1 MKERVL
7 ETGRLFLRRMETN
20 DVDNLMGIFS
30 DPEAMRYYPAT
41 KSREEA
47 EGWIRWVR
55 DSYEEN
61 GFGLYA
67 AILKESGAFAG
78 QCGLIPQEVKGEREV
93 EIGYLF
99 LRKFWGKGLATEAAT
114 ACRDYGFDH
123 LGLDRLV
130 SLIDPANLA
139 SRRVAEK
146 VGMKLE
152 ERVEKW
158 GKTICVYA
166 VGKEDSRSSPNRVSV
181 ERI

>member
-1 MKERVL
+1 MRDRVL
-7 ETGRLFLRRMETN
+7 ETERMFLRRMEMD

-47 EGWIRWVR
+47 EGWVRWVR
-55 DSYEEN
+55 RSYEEN

-67 AILKESGAFAG
+67 AILEESDEFAG
-78 QCGLIPQEVKGEREV
+78 QCGLVPQEVEGEREV

-99 LRKFWGKGLATEAAT
+99 LRKFWGKGLATEAAS
-114 ACRDYGFDH
+114 ACRDYGVDH
-123 LGLDRLV
+123 LGLDRVV

-152 ERVEKW
+152 KRVEKW
-158 GKTICVYA
+158 GKTIYVYS
-166 VGKEDSRSSPNRVSV
+166 VGKE
-181 ERI
+181 RIRGRLRTN

>member
-1 MKERVL
+1 MSVRVL
-7 ETGRLFLRRMETN
+7 ETERMFLRRMEMD

-47 EGWIRWVR
+47 GGWVRRVR

-67 AILKESGAFAG
+67 AVLKEPDEFAG
-78 QCGLIPQEVKGEREV
+78 QCGLVPQEVEGEREV

-99 LRKFWGKGLATEAAT
+99 LRKFWGKGLATEAAA
-114 ACRDYGFDH
+114 ACRDYGFDR

-152 ERVEKW
+152 KRIEKW
-158 GKTICVYA
+158 EKTICVYA
-166 VGKEDSRSSPNRVSV
+166 IGRDNWRADSEVIS
-181 ERI
+181 